1 MHPSSSVVRRAL
13 TTLLLL
19 LALPTAAAA
28 QFIGLKTLPVATG
41 DQFLIFPSENLGMGN
56 VSIALDDALLDP
68 FVNPAKT
75 SRITQSLVFATPTFY
90 SVSND
95 AGNARTLPAGALFNA
110 KGWFGG
116 GLVALQQL
124 ERQEFSGPVPENLLS
139 ERSATNKYAYLNF
152 GRLFPAGISL
162 AGSAFY
168 ADLMAVDGVEQ
179 LYAGAVGIDQWGS
192 MADFRVG
199 LTKEWAG
206 GRVAEAVILHNR
218 FDMDHEVAY
227 IDWVLVDTVPWED
240 WQAQSRE
247 QHTRD
252 VTRTWGLHLGYVQ
265 PIGTSG
271 WRVGGILT
279 VNQKSHP
286 KIPSYVLEYVP
297 EEPPKDPGNS
307 TAFDIGVGFSRTTEQ
322 TTFGI
327 DLVYQPAFSDTWAE
341 ADSAAE
347 TVQGD
352 TIPAGGKIIEN
363 TFRFENALLNLGV
376 TQRVGVAAFQLGLQ
390 VRAYDYHLDQWNNVE
405 ETSRRQDEQWMEWT
419 PSWGVSVRFTGLEL
433 RYQGRVTTGTGRP
446 GVARTGVFGT
456 GQLDFTAGTDIV
468 WAPDAPLT
476 LQDASVI
483 THQLSVSMPIK

>member
-1 MHPSSSVVRRAL
+1 MHLSSSVVCRAL
-13 TTLLLL
+13 TTFLLL

-90 SVSND
+90 SISND
-95 AGNARTLPAGALFNA
+95 AGNARSLPAGALFNA

-116 GLVALQQL
+116 GLVALQHL
-124 ERQEFSGPVPENLLS
+124 ERQEFFGAVPQNLLS
-139 ERSATNKYAYLNF
+139 ERAATNKYAYLNF
-152 GRLFPAGISL
+152 GRLFPAGLSL
-162 AGSAFY
+162 AGSVFY
-168 ADLMAVDGVEQ
+168 ADLMAVDGVEH

-192 MADFRVG
+192 MADFRLG

-218 FDMDHEVAY
+218 FDMDHEVTY
-227 IDWVLVDTVPWED
+227 LDWVLVDSLPWEE
-240 WQAQSRE
+240 WESASRE
-247 QHTRD
+247 QRNRD

-265 PIGTSG
+265 PIGISG
-271 WRVGGILT
+271 WRVGGIFT

-307 TAFDIGVGFSRTTEQ
+307 TALAFGVGFSRSTEH

-341 ADSAAE
+341 ADSAVE

-376 TQRVGVAAFQLGLQ
+376 TQRVGIAAFQLGLQ
-390 VRAYDYHLDQWNNVE
+390 VRAYDYRLDQWDVVE
-405 ETSRRQDEQWMEWT
+405 EAGRRQNEQWTEWT
-419 PSWGVSVRFTGLEL
+419 PSWGVSVRFTGLEV
-433 RYQGRVTTGTGRP
+433 RYLGRVTTGTGRP
-446 GVARTGVFGT
+446 GVARSGISGT
-456 GQLDFTAGTDIV
+456 GQLDFTADTDIV

-476 LQDASVI
+476 LLDASVM
-483 THQLSVSMPIK
+483 THQLSVSVPIK